1 MQPTVPGRLR
11 RKAHAP
17 GLVIGSP
24 GAIVSL
30 AWTLLR
36 RRTTRPRQTPSAKTM
51 RHNRRDDMSVRSALT
66 IITFT
71 AATALAGTALE
82 QDGDAAAGAS
92 AFKKCKACHT
102 VDAGKTKVGHSVHDL
117 YGRPTAGGEG

>member
-36 RRTTRPRQTPSAKTM
+36 RRTTPPRQTPSAKTM

-66 IITFT
+66 ILIFT
-71 AATALAGTALE
+71 AATAPAGTALT
-82 QDGDAAAGAS
+82 QDVAATARGEVLTKS
-92 AFKKCKACHT
+92 KTQHT
-102 VDAGKTKVGHSVHDL
+102 V
-117 YGRPTAGGEG
+117 